1 MDFSK
6 FRIASGNRRQDNGG
20 AQEMVTELL
29 KNSKKFY
36 ICDACGFAYEQKEQ
50 AQKCQ
55 RWCEEHNSCNLELT
69 KYAVPLE
76 TD

>member
-1 MDFSK
+1 
-6 FRIASGNRRQDNGG
+6 
-20 AQEMVTELL
+20 MVTELH

-36 ICDACGFAYEQKEQ
+36 ICDACGFAYEQKEL
-50 AQKCQ
+50 AQKYQ

-76 TD
+76 TDERRFIEPAKLSVQIRLVGC

>member
-1 MDFSK
+1 
-6 FRIASGNRRQDNGG
+6 
-20 AQEMVTELL
+20 MVTELL
-29 KNSKKFY
+29 KNNKKFY
-36 ICDACGFAYEQKEQ
+36 ICDACGFACEQKEQ